1 MAITGTMMD
10 EERSSVS
17 VCLDTIL
24 ELEGVVRN
32 TQLQLNQGAGPYE
45 ILQESL
51 SDYQVLDLSG
61 CPLDAV
67 LYYVDQDLPVMAVLN
82 DGKAVL
88 ITGFNELNIVIMDPL
103 TGSLYKKGI
112 KDSTEWFSQ
121 NGNCFITYVK

>member
-1 MAITGTMMD
+1 M
-10 EERSSVS
+10 
-17 VCLDTIL
+17 
-24 ELEGVVRN
+24 RN